1 MIRFVVWK
9 DKAGGVVGEVRGI
22 SYRGKNK
29 KQSPQI
35 GVKISPS
42 WPKTLM
48 VGKERNEDVRH
59 T

>member
-1 MIRFVVWK
+1 MIRFGVGK
-9 DKAGGVVGEVRGI
+9 DKAGGVVGEVGGI
-22 SYRGKNK
+22 SYREKNQ
-29 KQSPQI
+29 KQSPQT

-48 VGKERNEDVRH
+48 VGKERNEVVRH